1 MKTFSCFSGIEA
13 ASVAMPWLDM
23 VGFSEVDPFCN
34 ELLKHHYPNTNNYGD
49 ITRQKEWE
57 LPDGIEFACGG
68 PPCQSFSVA
77 GLRKGL
83 DDPRGNLSLEYLA
96 FVERASPRWLLLENV
111 PGILSSNGGRDF
123 GAILGALA
131 ELGYGFAYC
140 VLDAQNF
147 GVPQRRRRVFI
158 VGHSGGSWQRS
169 AAVLFNQESVFGD
182 TAQGRQT
189 GQRDPGGTEGCTG
202 GGSLP
207 KITGA
212 IMTTYGGK
220 NYSNHQEVSNGSVIP
235 VNEGQT
241 PVVIKGSHW
250 NHPKGVHP
258 PLTQSNN
265 IGGIGLSNQE
275 IFSQGGAGL
284 VSPQQVRR
292 LTPRE
297 CERLQGFPDD
307 YTLIPYRGKPADKC
321 PDGPRYKALG
331 NSWAVP
337 VVMWIGQRIMEV
349 DQEKSQS
356 RKS

>member
-49 ITRQKEWE
+49 ITKQRGWE
-57 LPDGIEFACGG
+57 LPDGIEFVCGG

-83 DDPRGNLSLEYLA
+83 DDPIGNLSLEYLA
-96 FVERASPRWLLLENV
+96 FIERASPRWILLENV

-131 ELGYGFAYC
+131 KLGYGFAYAT
-140 VLDAQNF
+140 LNAAMF

-158 VGHSGGSWQRS
+158 VGHSGECWQRPAS
-169 AAVLFNQESVFGD
+169 VLFNSESLQGNPEK
-182 TAQGRQT
+182 GRQT
-189 GQRDPGGTEGCTG
+189 GQRDPGSTEGGTG
-202 GGSLP
+202 ECGLP
-207 KITGA
+207 RITGA

-235 VNEGQT
+235 IHQ
-241 PVVIKGSHW
+241 
-250 NHPKGVHP
+250 
-258 PLTQSNN
+258 Q
-265 IGGIGLSNQE
+265 
-275 IFSQGGAGL
+275 
-284 VSPQQVRR
+284 QQVRR

-307 YTLIPYRGKPADKC
+307 YTMIPYRGKPADKC

-337 VVMWIGQRIMEV
+337 VVRWIGQRIMEV
-349 DQEKSQS
+349 DNGY
-356 RKS
+356 

>member
-49 ITRQKEWE
+49 ITKQRGWE
-57 LPDGIEFACGG
+57 LPDGIEFVCGG

-158 VGHSGGSWQRS
+158 VGHSGGCWQRPAS
-169 AAVLFNQESVFGD
+169 VLFNSESLQGNPEKGRKARKANTRAVRGGVEGENTITEPMTAKWAKGLGGPSGD
-182 TAQGRQT
+182 ECQNLTLGRSHW
-189 GQRDPGGTEGCTG
+189 DDPPGGAHPPLVQSHSTQDARIKETSTPSLHAKAGTG
-202 GGSLP
+202 GGNLP
-207 KITGA
+207 L
-212 IMTTYGGK
+212 
-220 NYSNHQEVSNGSVIP
+220 VSN
-235 VNEGQT
+235 Q
-241 PVVIKGSHW
+241 
-250 NHPKGVHP
+250 
-258 PLTQSNN
+258 
-265 IGGIGLSNQE
+265 
-275 IFSQGGAGL
+275 
-284 VSPQQVRR
+284 QQVRR

-307 YTLIPYRGKPADKC
+307 YTMIPYRGKPADKC

-337 VVMWIGQRIMEV
+337 VVRWIGQRIMEV
-349 DQEKSQS
+349 DNGY
-356 RKS
+356 

>member
-49 ITRQKEWE
+49 ITKQRGWE
-57 LPDGIEFACGG
+57 LPDGIEFVCGG

-96 FVERASPRWLLLENV
+96 FIERASPRWILLENV

-131 ELGYGFAYC
+131 KLGYGYAYAT
-140 VLDAQNF
+140 LNAQNF

-158 VGHSGGSWQRS
+158 VGHSGGCWQRP
-169 AAVLFNQESVFGD
+169 AAVLFNRESVFGD

-189 GQRDPGGTEGCTG
+189 GQRDPGTTEGGTG
-202 GGSLP
+202 GNQQIANPLTARMAKG
-207 KITGA
+207 IN
-212 IMTTYGGK
+212 TTLD
-220 NYSNHQEVSNGSVIP
+220 
-235 VNEGQT
+235 EGQT
-241 PVVIKGSHW
+241 PVVVKGSHW

-265 IGGIGLSNQE
+265 IGGIGSSNQE

-307 YTLIPYRGKPADKC
+307 YTRIPYRGKPADKC

-337 VVMWIGQRIMEV
+337 VVRWIGQRIMEV
-349 DQEKSQS
+349 DNGY
-356 RKS
+356 

>member
-49 ITRQKEWE
+49 ITKQRGWE
-57 LPDGIEFACGG
+57 LPDGIEFVCGG

-96 FVERASPRWLLLENV
+96 FIERASPRWILMENV

-131 ELGYGFAYC
+131 KLGYGYAYAT
-140 VLDAQNF
+140 LNAQNF

-158 VGHSGGSWQRS
+158 VGHSGGSWQRP
-169 AAVLFNQESVFGD
+169 AAVLFNRESVFGD
-182 TAQGRQT
+182 TAQGRKP
-189 GQRDPGGTEGCTG
+189 GQRDPGGTEAGTGECHTESGIAKWAKGTGTIRANGGSVG
-202 GGSLP
+202 GGSENI
-207 KITGA
+207 ITQQIANPLTARMAKGFN
-212 IMTTYGGK
+212 TTLD
-220 NYSNHQEVSNGSVIP
+220 
-235 VNEGQT
+235 EGQT
-241 PVVIKGSHW
+241 PVVVKGSHW

-258 PLTQSNN
+258 
-265 IGGIGLSNQE
+265 
-275 IFSQGGAGL
+275 
-284 VSPQQVRR
+284 RR

-337 VVMWIGQRIMEV
+337 VVRWIGQRIMEV
-349 DQEKSQS
+349 NQEKTQS

>member
-13 ASVAMPWLDM
+13 ASVAMPWLNM

-34 ELLKHHYPNTNNYGD
+34 ELLKHHYPNTKNYGD

-96 FVERASPRWLLLENV
+96 FVERASPRWVLLENV

-131 ELGYGFAYC
+131 KLGYGYAYAT
-140 VLDAQNF
+140 LNAAMF

-158 VGHSGGSWQRS
+158 VGHSGGCWQRP
-169 AAVLFNQESVFGD
+169 AAVLFNSESLQGNPEK
-182 TAQGRQT
+182 GRQT
-189 GQRDPGGTEGCTG
+189 GQRDPASTEGGTG
-202 GGSLP
+202 GNQQIANPLTARMAKG
-207 KITGA
+207 IN
-212 IMTTYGGK
+212 TTLD
-220 NYSNHQEVSNGSVIP
+220 
-235 VNEGQT
+235 EGQT
-241 PVVIKGSHW
+241 PVVVKSFTASEKSNAYAWERDVYPTLHGQIPNDSS
-250 NHPKGVHP
+250 NLQQGVRMG
-258 PLTQSNN
+258 N
-265 IGGIGLSNQE
+265 
-275 IFSQGGAGL
+275 A
-284 VSPQQVRR
+284 VRR

-307 YTLIPYRGKPADKC
+307 YTMIPYRGKPADKC

-337 VVMWIGQRIMEV
+337 VVRWIGQRIMEV
-349 DQEKSQS
+349 DNGY
-356 RKS
+356 